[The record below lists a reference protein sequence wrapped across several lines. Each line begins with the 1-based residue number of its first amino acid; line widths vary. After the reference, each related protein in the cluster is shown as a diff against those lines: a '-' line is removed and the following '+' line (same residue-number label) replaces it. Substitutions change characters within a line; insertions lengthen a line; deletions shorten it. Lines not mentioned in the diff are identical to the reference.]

1 MPRPDLTRVP
11 DHFHNYINQAEG
23 DDLMDILKKQTLA
36 FKEFLND
43 IPKSKRNY
51 RYAEDKWTIKEL
63 LQHII
68 DTERIFNYRA
78 LCFARKDA
86 TPLPG
91 FEENDYA
98 VNSKAEQ
105 RKWKDLVKEFEA
117 VRRSTEILFD
127 SFDEEQLE
135 TAGTANG
142 KSYYVLAIGF
152 VIAGHANHHIK
163 VVKEKYLISEAN

>member
-11 DHFHNYINQAEG
+11 DFYHNYINQAEG
-23 DDLMDILKKQTLA
+23 DDLMKVLCKQTESFSQFLKKV
-36 FKEFLND
+36 
-43 IPKSKRNY
+43 PKDKRNY
-51 RYAEDKWTIKEL
+51 RYAEGKWNIKEV

-68 DTERIFNYRA
+68 DGERIFAYRA

-98 VNSKAEQ
+98 ANSKAEQ

-127 SFDEEQLE
+127 SFDDKQLE
-135 TAGTANG
+135 TAGTASG
-142 KSYYVLAIGF
+142 KSNYVLAIGF
-152 VIAGHANHHIK
+152 IIAGHANHHIK
-163 VVKEKYLISEAN
+163 VMKERYLTPEAN